1 MIGEWLLTKDDKIIE
16 VTRETE
22 TAYIGRE
29 ICYKAYAPLRYG
41 NELTVAKSD
50 IIWDNQGA

>member
-1 MIGEWLLTKDDKIIE
+1 MSRIGEWLLTKEDKLIE

-29 ICYKAYAPLRYG
+29 ICYKAYLPLRYG
-41 NELTVAKSD
+41 NELTVAKKD
-50 IIWDNQGA
+50 IIYED

>member
-29 ICYKAYAPLRYG
+29 VCYKAYAPLRYG

-50 IIWDNQGA
+50 IIWDN